1 MGSIDL
7 SNREGVDLR
16 LLLLIETVSSSKM
29 PNILLD
35 ASDSYNNKI
44 VIDNVNCSK
53 FAVDNIVFVLFLFV
67 VVVYSNS

>member
-7 SNREGVDLR
+7 SYREGVDLR

-29 PNILLD
+29 SKILLD
-35 ASDSYNNKI
+35 ASDSCNNKI
-44 VIDNVNCSK
+44 VIDNVNCSN